1 MHGSHRTVVG
11 DDNFLIYF
19 LHCCYIY
26 GVGVDGCWGKDRWL
40 GGGGGGGR
48 GGRLTSWPTRTTVLD
63 IFQDP
68 TGRVYIYNRL
78 KIK

>member
-1 MHGSHRTVVG
+1 MDAGERIG
-11 DDNFLIYF
+11 GW
-19 LHCCYIY
+19 
-26 GVGVDGCWGKDRWL
+26 GV
-40 GGGGGGGR
+40 GGGG

-78 KIK
+78 KIKINKKFEEEERRRLHSL

>member
-1 MHGSHRTVVG
+1 MGWAWMDAGESI
-11 DDNFLIYF
+11 D
-19 LHCCYIY
+19 
-26 GVGVDGCWGKDRWL
+26 GVCGGW
-40 GGGGGGGR
+40 GGG

-78 KIK
+78 KIRIN